1 MNSRRKTII
10 RIVSVASIFV
20 LICLIFV
27 IKMINVALN
36 AGTKTINTGTY
47 ERREPIT
54 ALRGQIYDRN
64 GEVLVYNEYSYDLIF
79 DYDAMAATNVDRN
92 YAILEVVD
100 ALLETGN
107 LDKSEESSFPFEGEY
122 PNYTYSVEARDGESA
137 IYYRL
142 LRRIA
147 QNELEDECDT
157 PKNQLTA
164 AYLDDFYAQN
174 PDAFPSEGEIV
185 DWYLE
190 RYAIN
195 AKDGEGNLLFS
206 DAEID
211 KILRMR
217 YDMEVKDFSIYN
229 RFIVASGLDISFI
242 SYLKEMAVAGVDF
255 EVVSARR
262 YAYPGY
268 ASHIL
273 GRVGEIPEELWESYK
288 VLGYNMSDK
297 VGLDGCE
304 KAFEEYLRGVDGVMV
319 VVEDREGNIIDKYV
333 EVEPVA
339 GLDVY
344 LTIDID
350 IQIAAEDGLKYNVDV
365 LQTSEAGALTAI
377 DPKNGEVLAIASYP
391 TYDLSLFNENYNEYL
406 ADPNRPLYNR
416 ALDGLYAPG
425 STFKLGMVAA
435 GVSSGIFG
443 AADCVNCSG
452 QYMYY
457 APSYTPKCW
466 VYPGSHGNIDS
477 VGALKVSCN
486 CYFFELGRLM
496 GIDLMN
502 KYCTGF
508 GLGEYTG
515 IELGEKKGI
524 LAGPTY
530 RELNGLEVWK
540 PGNTIAAAIG
550 QSDNNFTPIQIASY
564 VATLLNGGTRYSVHL
579 FKEAREYGSEIPSV
593 AGNSNVLG
601 TVSLSTEAI
610 DAVKE
615 GMRQMVESSTN
626 VSRYMK
632 DVPVT
637 VGGKTGTAELGGNAT
652 ENGLFVCA
660 APYDDPEIIICS
672 VIEHAGGGSYAA
684 IAASEVL
691 EAYYKVK

>member
-1 MNSRRKTII
+1 MFVVGAIFVLVCLVYFAKMVNVTLNAGPKTII
-10 RIVSVASIFV
+10 
-20 LICLIFV
+20 
-27 IKMINVALN
+27 
-36 AGTKTINTGTY
+36 TGIY

-64 GEVLVYNEYSYDLIF
+64 GKVLVYNEYSYDLVF
-79 DYDAMAATNVDRN
+79 DYDAMAATQIDRN
-92 YAILEVVD
+92 YAILQVVS
-100 ALLETGN
+100 ALDVTGN
-107 LDKSEESSFPFEGEY
+107 SGNVSESSFPFEGKY
-122 PNYTYSVEARDGESA
+122 PNYTYSDEALDGESA

-142 LRRIA
+142 LKRIA
-147 QNELEDECDT
+147 QNELEDECDVA
-157 PKNQLTA
+157 KNQLTVS
-164 AYLDDFYAQN
+164 YLDEFYIQN
-174 PDAFPSEGEIV
+174 PGAFPSESEIV
-185 DWYLE
+185 DWYIA
-190 RYAIN
+190 RYKIN
-195 AKDGEGNLLFS
+195 AVDDNKTPIFS
-206 DAEID
+206 DDEID

-229 RFIVASGLDISFI
+229 RFVVASNLDLEFI
-242 SYLKEMAVAGVDF
+242 TYLKEMSVVGADF
-255 EVVSARR
+255 EVVTARK

-273 GRVGEIPEELWESYK
+273 GRVGNIPAEEWEYYK
-288 VLGYNMSDK
+288 TLGYDMSDT

-304 KAFEEYLRGVDGVMV
+304 KAFEEYLRGVDGVMI
-319 VVEDREGNIIDKYV
+319 VVEDSDGNIIDKRV
-333 EVEPVA
+333 ELEPVA

-350 IQIAAEDGLKYNVDV
+350 LQIAAEDGLKYNVEV
-365 LQTSEAGALTAI
+365 LPNSEAGALTAI
-377 DPKNGEVLAIASYP
+377 DPNNGEVLAIASYP
-391 TYDLSLFNENYNEYL
+391 TYDLSVFSEKYNEYL
-406 ADPNRPLYNR
+406 ADSARPLYNR

-435 GVSSGIFG
+435 GVSSGTVG
-443 AADCVNCSG
+443 ATDCINCTG
-452 QYMYY
+452 QYTYY
-457 APSYTPKCW
+457 APSYSPKCW
-466 VYPGSHGNIDS
+466 IYPGSHGNIDS
-477 VGALKVSCN
+477 MAALKVSCN

-502 KYCTGF
+502 EYCTGY

-524 LAGPTY
+524 LAGPLY
-530 RELNGLEVWK
+530 RELNGLEIWK

-550 QSDNNFTPIQIASY
+550 QSDNNFTPIQMASY

-579 FKEAREYGSEIPSV
+579 FKEAREYGSEASSV
-593 AGNSNVLG
+593 ASGAKVLG
-601 TVSLSTEAI
+601 AVALSTEAT

-615 GMRQMVESSTN
+615 GMRQMVESSSN

-632 DVPVT
+632 AVPVT
-637 VGGKTGTAELGGNAT
+637 VGGKTGTAELGGTAT

-660 APYDDPEIIICS
+660 APYDDPEIVICS